1 MEVSQTVET
10 EELMTCLQIQL
21 YHPQQASRALY
32 CMLPLDTRHKHQA
45 EDPMRLGRDAQAC
58 TFALADPR
66 VSRKQLSL
74 QAYRTSNSP
83 DIIFSVQNLSQ
94 KNFFRSRHWVR
105 VTVNGSELGF
115 LERAEL
121 PDKALIRFGEYEML
135 IRREN
140 GEARGSFEVE
150 FGVLAVPPSREMG
163 MPSMV
168 PVVDTGSDLSTNDI
182 PPLMSHGPM
191 EMDEII
197 MYCASFI
204 D

>member
-66 VSRKQLSL
+66 
-74 QAYRTSNSP
+74 
-83 DIIFSVQNLSQ
+83 
-94 KNFFRSRHWVR
+94 
-105 VTVNGSELGF
+105 
-115 LERAEL
+115 
-121 PDKALIRFGEYEML
+121 YEML

-191 EMDEII
+191 EMDETI

>member
-83 DIIFSVQNLSQ
+83 DMIFSVQNLSQ
-94 KNFFRSRHWVR
+94 KVR
-105 VTVNGSELGF
+105 MKVNGSELGF

-140 GEARGSFEVE
+140 GEAKGSFEVE

-163 MPSMV
+163 MGVPSMM
-168 PVVDTGSDLSTNDI
+168 PVMDTGSDLSTNGI

-191 EMDEII
+191 EMDETI
-197 MYCASFI
+197 MYQSCTALS
-204 D
+204 